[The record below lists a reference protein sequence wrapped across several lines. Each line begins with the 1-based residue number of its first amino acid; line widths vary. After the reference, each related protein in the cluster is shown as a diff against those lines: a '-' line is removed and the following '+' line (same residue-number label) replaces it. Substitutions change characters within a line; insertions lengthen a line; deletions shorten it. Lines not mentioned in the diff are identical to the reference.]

1 MTRKPIR
8 VAAAFCVAISLGA
21 PLASPVGAQD
31 NQQPVKIGV
40 LTDMAGMYKDIM
52 GPGSVLAAQMA
63 VEDYGGK
70 VLGRP
75 VEIVSG
81 DHQTK
86 PDVGAAIARNWFDN
100 NGIGVVVDVAQ
111 SAVALSVQEVARS
124 RNMIVM
130 HGVTGSPSITQEAC
144 IPTGF
149 SWSLNAYAISA
160 PLPKSLIEKGLDT
173 FFFLAAD
180 YSFGKAM
187 QDAATDAIKAAGG
200 KVVGAVRFPQ
210 NNPDF
215 SSFILQAMASKAK
228 VLWLISAAEDTT
240 TALKQAKEFGVVQGG
255 QQIVVP
261 LTYITNVHALGIEAV
276 QGLTFATP
284 FYWNRTPETRAWAMR
299 FFARHQKMPTM
310 DQAAVYSA
318 TLHYLKSVAA
328 AQSTD
333 GLKVADQIRKLPV
346 DDFYVHNGSVRKDGW
361 LMHPFYVASIKKP
374 ADVKE
379 PWDYYN
385 LLQTIPAEEAAQPL
399 SQSRCPLVTQSN

>member
-1 MTRKPIR
+1 MTRNPVQISR
-8 VAAAFCVAISLGA
+8 AFCLSLLIAA
-21 PLASPVGAQD
+21 PLAAPARAQD
-31 NQQPVKIGV
+31 NQPPVKMGV

-63 VEDYGGK
+63 VDDYGGK
-70 VLGRP
+70 VMGRP

-111 SAVALSVQEVARS
+111 SAVALAVQEVARS

-144 IPTGF
+144 IPTAF

-173 FFFLAAD
+173 YFFLAAD

-240 TALKQAKEFGVVQGG
+240 TALKQAREFGVVQGG

-284 FYWNRTPETRAWAMR
+284 FYWNRTPETRAWSMK
-299 FFARHQKMPTM
+299 FFAKHQKMPTM

-318 TLHYLKSVAA
+318 TKHYLEAVAA
-328 AQSTD
+328 AGSTD

-361 LMHPFYVASIKKP
+361 LMHSFYIASIKKP
-374 ADVKE
+374 NEVKE

-385 LLQTIPAEEAAQPL
+385 ILQTIPAEDAAQPL
-399 SQSRCPLVTQSN
+399 SQSRCPLVAQSN

>member
-1 MTRKPIR
+1 MTRMPIR
-8 VAAAFCVAISLGA
+8 FLTAYCLSLLISGSLTA
-21 PLASPVGAQD
+21 PSAAQD
-31 NQQPVKIGV
+31 SQQPVKIGV

-63 VEDYGGK
+63 VEDFGGK

-75 VEIVSG
+75 IEVISG

-100 NGIGVVVDVAQ
+100 NGVGVVVDVAQ
-111 SAVALSVQEVARS
+111 SAVALAVQEVARS

-130 HGVTGSPSITQEAC
+130 HGVTGTPAITQEAC
-144 IPTGF
+144 TPTTF

-160 PLPKSLIEKGLDT
+160 PLPRPLVEKGLDT

-187 QDAATDAIKAAGG
+187 QDAAADAIKAAGG
-200 KVVGAVRFPQ
+200 KVLGSVRFPQ

-240 TALKQAKEFGVVQGG
+240 NALKQAKEFGVVQSG

-284 FYWNRTPETRAWAMR
+284 FYWNRTPETRAWSMR
-299 FFARHQKMPTM
+299 FFERHKKMPTM

-318 TLHYLKSVAA
+318 TLHYLKAVAA
-328 AQSTD
+328 AKTTD
-333 GLKVADQIRKLPV
+333 GPKVADQIRNLPV

-361 LMHPFYVASIKKP
+361 LMHDFYLATIKKP
-374 ADVKE
+374 NEVKE

-385 LLQTIPAEEAAQPL
+385 ILQTIPADVAAQPL
-399 SQSRCPLVTQSN
+399 SQSRCPLVAQSN

>member
-1 MTRKPIR
+1 MTRMPIR
-8 VAAAFCVAISLGA
+8 FLTAYCLSLLISGSLTA
-21 PLASPVGAQD
+21 PSAAQD
-31 NQQPVKIGV
+31 SQQPVKIGV

-63 VEDYGGK
+63 VEDFGGK

-75 VEIVSG
+75 IEVISG

-100 NGIGVVVDVAQ
+100 NGVGVVVDVAQ
-111 SAVALSVQEVARS
+111 SAVALAVQEVARS

-130 HGVTGSPSITQEAC
+130 HGVTGTPAITQEAC
-144 IPTGF
+144 TPTTF

-160 PLPKSLIEKGLDT
+160 PLPRPLVEKGLDT

-187 QDAATDAIKAAGG
+187 QDAAADAIKAAGG
-200 KVVGAVRFPQ
+200 KVLGSVRFPQ

-240 TALKQAKEFGVVQGG
+240 NALKQAKEFGVVQSG

-284 FYWNRTPETRAWAMR
+284 FYWNRTPETRAWSMR
-299 FFARHQKMPTM
+299 FFERHQKMPTM

-318 TLHYLKSVAA
+318 TLHYLKAVAA
-328 AQSTD
+328 AKTTD
-333 GLKVADQIRKLPV
+333 GPKVADQIRNLPV

-361 LMHPFYVASIKKP
+361 LMHDFYLATIKKP
-374 ADVKE
+374 NEVKE

-385 LLQTIPAEEAAQPL
+385 ILQTIPADVAAQPL
-399 SQSRCPLVTQSN
+399 SQSRCPLVAQSN